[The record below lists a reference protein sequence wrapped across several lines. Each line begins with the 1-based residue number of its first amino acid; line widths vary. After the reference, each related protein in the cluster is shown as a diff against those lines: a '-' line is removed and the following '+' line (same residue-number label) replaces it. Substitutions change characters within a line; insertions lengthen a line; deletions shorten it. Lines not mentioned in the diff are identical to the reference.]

1 MIKSFNSILMS
12 NVFVAAIKFLI
23 LYLII
28 LFGTTED
35 VGVYSYGLAIV
46 SPIFLLSSLKI
57 KSIVITEGAKY
68 ENSEYLMAI
77 IFFSLITLI
86 FSSAFIM
93 FFEAN
98 YEIIIVTVL
107 LAIQKAAENIK
118 YFFHGIFTRNF
129 ELRKVAKAQNIT
141 YLLSFVVFFISYYLT
156 NELIYSLSFYVLSYI
171 GSVIIEIILM
181 KSVESI
187 NTKKIFSFKNIYKIF
202 LTSFPLSFSSFIGS
216 FTIQLPRYFIRNY
229 YDLSLL
235 GIFSSLSYV
244 LVIINLFANSLSQ
257 VFLPKLKQYANN
269 DIKKFNK
276 IVLLLCSIGF
286 FGGLLFTIINV
297 LIGKPII
304 NIVFGEIYGEYH
316 FVLILLSVSITI
328 QLTGVFIGTGL
339 IAQKIYKFH
348 SSIYF
353 VNLIT
358 VGLTS
363 SILIPKYALE
373 GAAISLL
380 IGNVVTLIF
389 YLIVY
394 IKYFKGDEND

>member
-1 MIKSFNSILMS
+1 
-12 NVFVAAIKFLI
+12 
-23 LYLII
+23 
-28 LFGTTED
+28 
-35 VGVYSYGLAIV
+35 
-46 SPIFLLSSLKI
+46 
-57 KSIVITEGAKY
+57 SIVITEGAKY

-202 LTSFPLSFSSFIGS
+202 LTSFPLSFSS
-216 FTIQLPRYFIRNY
+216 
-229 YDLSLL
+229 
-235 GIFSSLSYV
+235 
-244 LVIINLFANSLSQ
+244 
-257 VFLPKLKQYANN
+257 
-269 DIKKFNK
+269 
-276 IVLLLCSIGF
+276 
-286 FGGLLFTIINV
+286 
-297 LIGKPII
+297 
-304 NIVFGEIYGEYH
+304 
-316 FVLILLSVSITI
+316 
-328 QLTGVFIGTGL
+328 
-339 IAQKIYKFH
+339 
-348 SSIYF
+348 
-353 VNLIT
+353 
-358 VGLTS
+358 
-363 SILIPKYALE
+363 
-373 GAAISLL
+373 
-380 IGNVVTLIF
+380 
-389 YLIVY
+389 
-394 IKYFKGDEND
+394 